1 MSVFKTTF
9 SRAINAYPSDF
20 ANIPSPT
27 VITSGTNTAVF
38 TDKLEDS
45 TTDFINDNIQA
56 GDIVYN
62 VTTKTSA
69 TIIKVIG
76 GKTLELN
83 ADIFTTDPEDYIIY
97 QASSQTGLGNPGCYL
112 YIGQASDNN
121 GIVTVTTIG
130 GDIVSFYGV
139 ANGTVLP
146 IQVIKLHLSNTL
158 NISEILALW

>member
-27 VITSGTNTAVF
+27 VITSGFNTSLIGL
-38 TDKLEDS
+38 KDS
-45 TTDFINDNIQA
+45 SATFITDNIQE

-62 VTTKTSA
+62 VTEGASA
-69 TIIKVIG
+69 TVMVVISQ
-76 GKTLELN
+76 EEIQLN
-83 ADIFTTDPEDYIIY
+83 SDIFTDIDQEYIIY

-112 YIGQASDNN
+112 YIGQATDNN
-121 GIVTVTTIG
+121 GTVTVTTIG

-146 IQVIKLHLSNTL
+146 IQVIKLHLENTL
-158 NISEILALW
+158 NVAEILALW